1 MIIELLKPINE
12 EEFNSLKS
20 KKSGSIGEEIQIY
33 TENLGFPD
41 LDSTD
46 IAIIG
51 ISETRNSFFE
61 STHFNLSNL
70 RKEFYQLNLGKWK
83 KSISDL
89 GNLPNG

>member
-1 MIIELLKPINE
+1 MIIELLKPIND

-20 KKSGSIGEEIQIY
+20 KKRGSIGEEIQIY
-33 TENLGFPD
+33 TKKSGFPD

-61 STHFNLSNL
+61 SIHFNISNI
-70 RKEFYQLNLGKWK
+70 F
-83 KSISDL
+83 
-89 GNLPNG
+89 

>member
-41 LDSTD
+41 LD
-46 IAIIG
+46 
-51 ISETRNSFFE
+51 
-61 STHFNLSNL
+61 
-70 RKEFYQLNLGKWK
+70 
-83 KSISDL
+83 
-89 GNLPNG
+89 